1 MLLNSKREWEIKAA
15 DVTPESAFRER
26 RNLVKIMGLVPI
38 CYVGLMAGHK
48 NFKNAAGMTINDSS
62 KKFYPA
68 QRNSQ
73 YQLDRPINSELQA
86 TTFNNFYEFGSHKKI
101 AKIAQKLKIRPW
113 TITFD
118 GMVERKITIEIDSLI
133 SKMQLEER
141 LYRFR
146 CVEAWSMAVPWT
158 GFPMA
163 DLIKFAN
170 PLKGAKFVSMETF
183 YDPEIAPGQK
193 QFWYPWPYL
202 EALTIEEAT
211 NELALI
217 GTGVYGK
224 PLPKQMGSPLRLVV
238 PWKYGFKSIKSIV
251 RFTFTNIRPIGFWER
266 IQGTEYGFWANVNP
280 RVDHPRW
287 SQAKEEILGAG
298 GKKVKTLLYNGYAK
312 QVAYLYEKMQG
323 EQLFR

>member
-1 MLLNSKREWEIKAA
+1 MLIKSKKEWEVNTAE
-15 DVTPESAFRER
+15 VTPETAFRER
-26 RNLVKIMGLVPI
+26 RNLVKIMTLTPI
-38 CYVGLMAGHK
+38 CYVGLMMEGK
-48 NFKNAAGMTINDSS
+48 NIKKAASMAIDDSS

-68 QRNSQ
+68 KRNSL
-73 YQLDRPINSELQA
+73 YQLDRPINTELQA

-101 AKIAQKLKIRPW
+101 SKIAQRLKIRPW

-118 GMVERKITIEIDSLI
+118 GMVEKKIIIDIDSLI

-146 CVEAWSMAVPWT
+146 CVEAWSMALPWT
-158 GFPMA
+158 GFAMA
-163 DLIKFAN
+163 DLVKFAN

-183 YDPEIAPGQK
+183 YDPKIAPGQK

-224 PLPKQMGSPLRLVV
+224 PLPKQMGSPLRLVA

-251 RFTFTNIRPIGFWER
+251 RFTFTDKRPIGFWER
-266 IQGTEYGFWANVNP
+266 LQGSEYGFWANVNP
-280 RVDHPRW
+280 NVDHPRW
-287 SQAKEEILGAG
+287 SQAREEVLGAG
-298 GKKVKTLLYNGYAK
+298 GKKVKTLLYNGYTK
-312 QVAYLYEKMQG
+312 QVAYLYEKIQG